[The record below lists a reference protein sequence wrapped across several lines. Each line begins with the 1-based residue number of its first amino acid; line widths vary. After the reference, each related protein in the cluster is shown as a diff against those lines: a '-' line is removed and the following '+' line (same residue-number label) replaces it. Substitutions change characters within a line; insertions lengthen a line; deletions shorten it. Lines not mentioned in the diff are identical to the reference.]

1 MFIPEGDQESSDVPK
16 KGSRP
21 VLKVRLPFPQ
31 KAQKAAETFEEG
43 STTPKD
49 TASKD
54 GDEVVTISDED
65 GMSQE
70 ALDPSTSQSTEVPS
84 QK

>member
-1 MFIPEGDQESSDVPK
+1 M
-16 KGSRP
+16 
-21 VLKVRLPFPQ
+21 LKVKLPLPQ

-49 TASKD
+49 TASED

-70 ALDPSTSQSTEVPS
+70 APDSSTSQNTEVPS
-84 QK
+84 